1 MLAFKQQC
9 PMVDFRQVSENEG
22 KEKLLNLAQGYL
34 QEYKLAESGL
44 AAGEPESNKTGGKRK
59 KNTTDKKDN
68 LSFQVRK

>member
-44 AAGEPESNKTGGKRK
+44 AAESNKTGGKRK
-59 KNTTDKKDN
+59 KNTTT
-68 LSFQVRK
+68 